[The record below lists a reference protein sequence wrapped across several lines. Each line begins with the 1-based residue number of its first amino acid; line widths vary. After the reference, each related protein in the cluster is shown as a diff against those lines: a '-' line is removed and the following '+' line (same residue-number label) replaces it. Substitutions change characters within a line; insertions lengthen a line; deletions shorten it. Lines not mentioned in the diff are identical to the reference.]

1 MPRSIFNEYEN
12 NLGRDGGFMIQ
23 IFDVNNGVLPQFFIR
38 NEKILIHYLEKIWN
52 LYFLKGE
59 RILYTY

>member
-1 MPRSIFNEYEN
+1 
-12 NLGRDGGFMIQ
+12 MIQ